1 VNSQNG
7 QTPFEESQERLAE
20 ATPALVA
27 GRLIALEDYR
37 ASQRAY
43 RQRVAQAAAAGWA
56 VMGNNELAEA
66 TLKAAEE
73 AEGEMGG
80 ISLRGDTIYN
90 NFVTKPTEKP
100 APTPTPTPPAT
111 STVTDWLKP
120 ALIGAALLGTGGG
133 TVALWDY
140 YNNETTTQ
148 PAATDVDQDWKFG
161 IQVRDRE

>member
-27 GRLIALEDYR
+27 GGLFALEDYR

-100 APTPTPTPPAT
+100 APTPAPTPPAT

-120 ALIGAALLGTGGG
+120 TLIGAALLGTGGG

-140 YNNETTTQ
+140 LNNETTTQ
-148 PAATDVDQDWKFG
+148 PTTDMDQDWKFG

>member
-100 APTPTPTPPAT
+100 APTPAPTPPAT

-120 ALIGAALLGTGGG
+120 TLIGAALLGTGGG

-140 YNNETTTQ
+140 LNNETTTQ
-148 PAATDVDQDWKFG
+148 PTTDMDQDWKFG

>member
-100 APTPTPTPPAT
+100 APAPTPTPPAT

-140 YNNETTTQ
+140 FNNETTTH
-148 PAATDVDQDWKFG
+148 PATDVDQDWKFG